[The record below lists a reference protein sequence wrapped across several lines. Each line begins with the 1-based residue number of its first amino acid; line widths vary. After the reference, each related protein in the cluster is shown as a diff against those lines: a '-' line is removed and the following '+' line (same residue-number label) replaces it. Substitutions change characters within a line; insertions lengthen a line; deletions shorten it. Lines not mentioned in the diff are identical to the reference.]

1 MENSIELIEDLA
13 EIVQRQTSYSFEESI
28 EKLKQHNNNHIEVIK
43 EYMGIKPKEV
53 KVKSINQEIFKQ
65 IRYKLDNSMKEY
77 NNKNQIDLQDVIDKL
92 G

>member
-1 MENSIELIEDLA
+1 MENSIETTEDLA

-28 EKLKQHNNNHIEVIK
+28 EKLKQHNNNHIDVIR

-65 IRYKLDNSMKEY
+65 IRYRLDNSMKEY

>member
-1 MENSIELIEDLA
+1 MENSIEHTEDLA

-28 EKLKQHNNNHIEVIK
+28 EKLKQHNNNHIDVIK

-65 IRYKLDNSMKEY
+65 IRHKLDNSMKEY

>member
-1 MENSIELIEDLA
+1 MENSIEKIEDLA
-13 EIVQRQTSYSFEESI
+13 EIVQRQTSYTFAESI
-28 EKLKQHNNNHIEVIK
+28 EKLSQHNNDHIEVIK
-43 EYMGIKPKEV
+43 EYMGIKPKEK

-77 NNKNQIDLQDVIDKL
+77 NNKNPLDLQDVVHKL

>member
-1 MENSIELIEDLA
+1 MENSSEHIEDLA
-13 EIVQRQTSYSFEESI
+13 EIIQRQTSYSFEESI
-28 EKLKQHNNNHIEVIK
+28 EKLKEHNNNHIDVIK

-65 IRYKLDNSMKEY
+65 IRHKLDNSMKEY